1 MKIFNTAAFL
11 LSATEGA
18 WVQPKYEEV
27 LKASKGRS
35 SFNWGFPVGPR
46 NSKAFETCGEP
57 SLPKNALKFECN
69 SSTCAVICQPG
80 LMPLGK
86 ARVRCRKSGWAK
98 AFPDC
103 GGCDPEPKRAADVLA
118 ECKDGK
124 TRSCN
129 LRCAA
134 GKFFPDLGINQLGV
148 GLKTKINCKCKKR
161 SGKCDYKF
169 VSKELKRKNVSKF
182 ECADIPVT
190 PGTTQPTAPPQPQSS
205 AAPAVIIEDNQ
216 ASFSGSCSS
225 LIPGNTEAAAICNT
239 IEDVNVKRALHHAPP
254 LEVDAKLCADAQS
267 YANLLAQRDT
277 GLSHDGALLQ
287 SLKQGENLMF
297 GVNDMSVE
305 GNFLLATQMWHDEWK
320 DWDFQKLTCT
330 PGRQCL
336 HFTQQVWIGTQKVC
350 YAAAKTGR
358 KTYVVARYSPPGNSM
373 RRMRENVLP
382 AN

>member
-1 MKIFNTAAFL
+1 MKIFNGALIFSAAH
-11 LSATEGA
+11 GA

-35 SFNWGFPVGPR
+35 NVNWGFPVGMR
-46 NSKAFETCGEP
+46 NSQAFDKCGEP
-57 SLPKNALKFECN
+57 LLPKDALKFECN
-69 SSTCAVICQPG
+69 SATCAVICKPG

-86 ARVRCRKSGWAK
+86 ARVRCRKSGWSK
-98 AFPDC
+98 SFPDC
-103 GGCDPEPKRAADVLA
+103 GGCAPEPSTAPDVLA

-124 TRSCN
+124 TRSCS
-129 LRCAA
+129 LRCAE
-134 GKFFPDLGINQLGV
+134 GMFFPDLGINQLGI
-148 GLKTKINCKCKKR
+148 GLKTKVVCKCKKK

-169 VSKELKRKNVSKF
+169 VSKSLKRKNVSKF
-182 ECADIPVT
+182 SCDAI
-190 PGTTQPTAPPQPQSS
+190 QAPPTQAPTPQST
-205 AAPAVIIEDNQ
+205 AAPVEIIEDNVQ
-216 ASFSGSCSS
+216 HAVSSGSCSS
-225 LIPGNTEAAAICNT
+225 LISENAEATAICKT
-239 IEDVNVKRALHHAPP
+239 IDDVNVKRALHHAPP
-254 LEVDAKLCADAQS
+254 VEVDAKLCTDAQS
-267 YANLLAQRDT
+267 YADLLAKRDS

-297 GVNDMSVE
+297 GLNDMSIE
-305 GNFLLATQMWHDEWK
+305 ANFLLATKMWHDEWI
-320 DWDFQKLTCT
+320 DWDFEKLTCT

-350 YAAAKTGR
+350 YAAAKAGR